1 MKDINTIT
9 LKKVFIDEIGQT
21 VTNDF
26 DQPLYAYYSEDKD
39 FIIKIEVPGEG
50 AELKTKVEKSSGFY
64 IFTFI
69 GKKPN
74 EQDVIDKP
82 HKVKS
87 PFKNCLEFKFDIHV
101 SIKDIT
107 LGLNEKGRLN
117 FYERSSNNNGIFT
130 FKYHLNERESTDF
143 E

>member
-74 EQDVIDKP
+74 EQNVIDKL

-87 PFKNCLEFKFDIHV
+87 PLKNCLEFKFDIHV
-101 SIKDIT
+101 SKKI
-107 LGLNEKGRLN
+107 
-117 FYERSSNNNGIFT
+117 
-130 FKYHLNERESTDF
+130 
-143 E
+143 